1 MGKINIFAIVHS
13 HFRSIFD
20 DGWIVNLINFVVF
33 FLVPAA
39 ASVPFFRSSASIS
52 VELRDLLVTVFAI
65 FSALL
70 FSAQI
75 GLFTLRRSDSYR
87 ELPKIEASV
96 RQKKDDVF
104 NEFLRGFSANTSY
117 LILISALALFLFAF
131 ECLMD
136 PTGKDPNQV
145 SVLDGALIFLS
156 FHFFLSL
163 LMVLKRFFVAY
174 EASY

>member
-1 MGKINIFAIVHS
+1 MGKINIFAIIRS
-13 HFRSIFD
+13 HFRSVFD
-20 DGWIVNLINFVVF
+20 DGKIVNVINFVVF
-33 FLVPAA
+33 FLIPAG
-39 ASVPFFRSSASIS
+39 ASVPFFRGSATIS

-96 RQKKDDVF
+96 RQSKDEVF
-104 NEFLRGFSANTSY
+104 NKFLRGFSANTSY
-117 LILISALALFLFAF
+117 LILISALALFFFAI
-131 ECLMD
+131 ECLLD
-136 PTGKDPNQV
+136 PTGKDPSQV
-145 SVLDGALIFLS
+145 SVLDGVLIFLS
-156 FHFFLSL
+156 LHFFLSL